1 MLYSEIR
8 AEARSVLR
16 GKWGIMAVVWL
27 IIFALSHGVHALSEE
42 FGTIVSLIV
51 GGPFLLGVST
61 IVLKVYR
68 KEAFQLE
75 EVFGGFKDY
84 SRALVA
90 YLLILLYVLLW
101 SLLLIIPGIIAAI
114 SYSMTFFIMAENPEF
129 PAADAMRRS
138 KEMMLGHKSE
148 YFMLMLSFIGWF
160 FVSILTCGIGFLFLQ
175 SYCMM
180 SAAVFY
186 QKIKGNFVSS
196 SEGEPVPDEK
206 Q

>member
-1 MLYSEIR
+1 MMLYSEIR

-75 EVFGGFKDY
+75 EVFGGFKDF

-90 YLLILLYVLLW
+90 YLDRKSTRLNSSHVRILYAVFCLKKKKRITQRLYLNLN
-101 SLLLIIPGIIAAI
+101 LKHIIYLIIV
-114 SYSMTFFIMAENPEF
+114 
-129 PAADAMRRS
+129 
-138 KEMMLGHKSE
+138 
-148 YFMLMLSFIGWF
+148 LSI
-160 FVSILTCGIGFLFLQ
+160 
-175 SYCMM
+175 
-180 SAAVFY
+180 
-186 QKIKGNFVSS
+186 N
-196 SEGEPVPDEK
+196 
-206 Q
+206 